1 MNEYYIVL
9 PNVNLAF
16 NVDFTGQ
23 TLKLIRK
30 DIYDINGYYC
40 LEQPKFD
47 NNGKPC
53 FGVVCI
59 SEEYLRYELP

>member
-40 LEQPKFD
+40 LEQPKSD

-59 SEEYLRYELP
+59 SVEHLSHE